1 MTQWII
7 LSCIINSE
15 FSYDIV
21 SLLKEEYFYEE
32 LPRNIYKYILELV
45 QKDIRPSLSLIK
57 SRFPND
63 KIEEN
68 FPDDVEYDSYKEYIE
83 NLRKTY
89 VNEEIK
95 KVGQAIS
102 SRDIDE
108 EKFIQY
114 VNKFLNNIALQ
125 GAEDIHYADSA
136 IEKVL
141 ELINSEEEIISEIL
155 FGIESV
161 DSHTKGLFPGD
172 LIMIAGRPS
181 MGKTAVMCNTAIQ
194 NAWNGKVTLMCSLE
208 MNEVR
213 IWTRMLSNKAN
224 IELWKL
230 ARLSNRK
237 SEEQKRVMSIA
248 NKFKELALI
257 IDTTAIITVNHLRSI
272 AQKIKLKYGR
282 IDLIIVDYLQLMT
295 GPGLNDNS
303 RVSEISKNLK
313 GIAGEF
319 KVPVVM
325 GSQLSRACEARD
337 NKRPLL
343 SDLRDSGSIEQDADM
358 VFFLYRDHYYNF
370 NPNNER
376 ILEVNLKKWR
386 NGEAKKIIVDYD
398 LKKQTIRPMN
408 YNTALGKVAR
418 RFEFE

>member
-68 FPDDVEYDSYKEYIE
+68 FPDDITYDSYKEYIE

-114 VNKFLNNIALQ
+114 VNKFLNSIALQ

-213 IWTRMLSNKAN
+213 IWTR
-224 IELWKL
+224 
-230 ARLSNRK
+230 
-237 SEEQKRVMSIA
+237 
-248 NKFKELALI
+248 
-257 IDTTAIITVNHLRSI
+257 
-272 AQKIKLKYGR
+272 
-282 IDLIIVDYLQLMT
+282 
-295 GPGLNDNS
+295 
-303 RVSEISKNLK
+303 
-313 GIAGEF
+313 
-319 KVPVVM
+319 
-325 GSQLSRACEARD
+325 
-337 NKRPLL
+337 
-343 SDLRDSGSIEQDADM
+343 
-358 VFFLYRDHYYNF
+358 
-370 NPNNER
+370 
-376 ILEVNLKKWR
+376 
-386 NGEAKKIIVDYD
+386 
-398 LKKQTIRPMN
+398 
-408 YNTALGKVAR
+408 
-418 RFEFE
+418 